1 MTTRR
6 DRSFGIQPDAAQLPI
21 PNASRESMVMRRAFL
36 YALLLGAGVTIG
48 WHATANA
55 APDLTQL
62 AQAQPAPAPS
72 AAPAPNATPS
82 APATPATPAPAPAA
96 APQATA
102 PEPIGNVATLTG
114 TATVT
119 RNNTTTPLQIR
130 DDIFANDDVATSAT
144 SSLGITFNDGTT
156 FNLRANARITIDNY
170 VYEDGGQQNS
180 ALFNVAKG
188 TAAFVAAAVAKTG
201 DMKISTPT
209 ATLGIRGTTGLVE
222 VPEGAT
228 ATSNNVGIKLYP
240 DADGHVGRIEVND
253 RGGASLGVLTRGAS
267 GFAIRPGTGGARFA
281 AVPLTISPQQMTR
294 DQGFVRAVHSA
305 QTLGRQVVTEQR
317 DFRRANPDF
326 RRANPAAP
334 YPNRGQPVQPNP
346 QRQNGLPGQNRNAPQ
361 QPGQQNRPGQLQQPG
376 QPNRPGQPQQPG
388 TPGRQGSQQ
397 PGTQQPGTQQQGGA
411 QHALPGQPG
420 GTTLPHAPGV
430 QTPTGQRP
438 AGQQPAHQEPARQ
451 GGAAQPD
458 GQQSPAR
465 QGGLQPGRTPV
476 PGGVRQPGQPGVPRQ
491 GAAQP
496 APQAP
501 GQARPGIQQ
510 AAPNIRPGMQ
520 RPAVQARPAFQQRRA
535 PPPRAAK
542 PPPKDKRHN

>member
-1 MTTRR
+1 
-6 DRSFGIQPDAAQLPI
+6 
-21 PNASRESMVMRRAFL
+21 MRRTFL
-36 YALLLGAGVTIG
+36 FALLLGAGVAMG
-48 WHATANA
+48 WHTTADA
-55 APDLTQL
+55 APELTQL
-62 AQAQPAPAPS
+62 AQAQPAPAPAPGAAPS
-72 AAPAPNATPS
+72 ATPAAPATA
-82 APATPATPAPAPAA
+82 APAA
-96 APQATA
+96 TPQATA

-201 DMKISTPT
+201 NMKISTPT

-222 VPEGAT
+222 VPEGAR

-253 RGGASLGVLTRGAS
+253 RSGASLGVLTRGAS

-326 RRANPAAP
+326 RRTNPAAP

-346 QRQNGLPGQNRNAPQ
+346 QRQNGLPGQNRNGPQ
-361 QPGQQNRPGQLQQPG
+361 PPAQQNRPGQLQQPG
-376 QPNRPGQPQQPG
+376 QPNRPGQP
-388 TPGRQGSQQ
+388 
-397 PGTQQPGTQQQGGA
+397 
-411 QHALPGQPG
+411 G

-430 QTPTGQRP
+430 QTPAGQQP
-438 AGQQPAHQEPARQ
+438 AGQQPARQGGATQPGAQQPPARQ
-451 GGAAQPD
+451 GGQ
-458 GQQSPAR
+458 
-465 QGGLQPGRTPV
+465 QPGRTQA
-476 PGGVRQPGQPGVPRQ
+476 PGGVRQPVQPGLPRQ
-491 GAAQP
+491 GTAQP
-496 APQAP
+496 VPQSP
-501 GQARPGIQQ
+501 GQPRPGLQQ
-510 AAPNIRPGMQ
+510 AAPGARPDLQ
-520 RPAVQARPAFQQRRA
+520 RPAAQARPAFQQRRA

-542 PPPKDKRHN
+542 PPPKSKRHN

>member
-1 MTTRR
+1 
-6 DRSFGIQPDAAQLPI
+6 
-21 PNASRESMVMRRAFL
+21 MRRALLF
-36 YALLLGAGVTIG
+36 ALLLGAGVTG
-48 WHATANA
+48 WQPTADA
-55 APDLTQL
+55 APDLMQL
-62 AQAQPAPAPS
+62 AQAQTSPAPAQSPTRT
-72 AAPAPNATPS
+72 APAP
-82 APATPATPAPAPAA
+82 PAPATPAPAA
-96 APQATA
+96 A

-114 TATVT
+114 AATVT
-119 RNNTTTPLQIR
+119 RNNTTMPLQIR

-180 ALFNVAKG
+180 ALFNVTKG

-222 VPEGAT
+222 VPAGAT

-253 RGGASLGVLTRGAS
+253 RSGSSLGVLTRGAS

-294 DQGFVRAVHSA
+294 DQGFVRQVHSA

-326 RRANPAAP
+326 RRTNPAAP
-334 YPNRGQPVQPNP
+334 YPNRGQPVQPNL

-397 PGTQQPGTQQQGGA
+397 QPGTQQHGGE

-420 GTTLPHAPGV
+420 GTTLPHGPGV
-430 QTPTGQRP
+430 QTPAGQAP
-438 AGQQPAHQEPARQ
+438 AGQQQPARQ
-451 GGAAQPD
+451 GGATQPG
-458 GQQSPAR
+458 GQAPAR
-465 QGGLQPGRTPV
+465 QGSLQPGRTPA
-476 PGGVRQPGQPGVPRQ
+476 PSGVRQPGQPAAQPGVPRQ

-496 APQAP
+496 VPPAP
-501 GQARPGIQQ
+501 GEVRPRIQQ
-510 AAPNIRPGMQ
+510 AAPGARPGMQ
-520 RPAVQARPAFQQRRA
+520 RPAVQPRPGFTQRRA
-535 PPPRAAK
+535 PPPRAAR
-542 PPPKDKRHN
+542 PPPKDRRHY